1 MKITLGFAALTFV
14 SAALAA
20 EPAPNKYSP
29 PTQATPLATTFVAWD
44 SLPIRATANG
54 ESRAVFDHPTPT
66 LEKFEMHITTLKPGA
81 SSHPVHH
88 HGWEEIL
95 LVKEGTLE
103 ASLNGEKHRVG
114 PGSLIF
120 LASHDPH
127 NVTNVGDTP
136 ATYYVINFV
145 TDVVRSTP
153 DQPAAQQKVPGTLA
167 TGVFDCDH
175 LPTKPNATGSRISIM
190 DSPSITFQRVESHIT
205 TLNAGQST
213 QLNMIDAGDEL
224 FIVKSGKLEAT
235 VSGIT
240 ARLNEGSFFYCA
252 PNDKRTFKALGNAP
266 ASYQVIKVMSSKS
279 PKN

>member
-1 MKITLGFAALTFV
+1 MKLPLCFV
-14 SAALAA
+14 SLVVALVTFGA
-20 EPAPNKYSP
+20 EPVPNKYTP
-29 PTQATPLATTFVAWD
+29 PAQTNPLATTFVAWD
-44 SLPIRATANG
+44 SLPVRTTANG
-54 ESRAVFDHPTPT
+54 EARAVFDNPTPT

-88 HGWEEIL
+88 HPWEEML

-103 ASLNGEKHRVG
+103 ASLNGEKHRAG
-114 PGSLIF
+114 AGSLIF

-127 NVTNVGDTP
+127 NVTNVGETP

-153 DQPAAQQKVPGTLA
+153 DQPAAQQKVPGMLA
-167 TGVFDCDH
+167 TGIFDCEN
-175 LPTKPNATGSRISIM
+175 LPAKPNASGSRISVL
-190 DSPSITFQRVESHIT
+190 DSPSITFQRVESHVT
-205 TLNAGQST
+205 TLNTGQST

-235 VSGIT
+235 VNGIT

-266 ASYQVIKVMSSKS
+266 ASYQVIKVISAKS
-279 PKN
+279 PKP

>member
-1 MKITLGFAALTFV
+1 MKLTLCFASLVLV
-14 SAALAA
+14 SAVLGA
-20 EPAPNKYSP
+20 EPMPNKYSP
-29 PTQATPLATTFVAWD
+29 PTQPTPLSTTFVAWD
-44 SLPIRATANG
+44 SLPVRTTANG
-54 ESRAVFDHPTPT
+54 ESRAVFDNPTPT
-66 LEKFEMHITTLKPGA
+66 LQKFEMHITTLKPGA

-88 HGWEEIL
+88 HPWEEML

-103 ASLNGEKHRVG
+103 ASLNGERHRAG

-145 TDVVRSTP
+145 TDLVRSTP
-153 DQPAAQQKVPGTLA
+153 DQPAAQQKVSGALA
-167 TGVFDCDH
+167 TGVFDCEH
-175 LPTKPNATGSRISIM
+175 LPAKPTATGSRISIL

-213 QLNMIDAGDEL
+213 QLAMIDAGDEL

-235 VSGIT
+235 VNGIT
-240 ARLNEGSFFYCA
+240 TRLNEGSFFYCA

-266 ASYQVIKVMSSKS
+266 ASYQVIKVMSGKS
-279 PKN
+279 PKA